1 MIKVEATETSP
12 NKFDVT
18 FDIQPLAD
26 KLGVS
31 KQKAAELL
39 ADELMKI
46 LGI

>member
-1 MIKVEATETSP
+1 MNIETKEISSG
-12 NKFDVT
+12 KYEVK

-26 KLGVS
+26 KLGLS

-46 LGI
+46 LGLV